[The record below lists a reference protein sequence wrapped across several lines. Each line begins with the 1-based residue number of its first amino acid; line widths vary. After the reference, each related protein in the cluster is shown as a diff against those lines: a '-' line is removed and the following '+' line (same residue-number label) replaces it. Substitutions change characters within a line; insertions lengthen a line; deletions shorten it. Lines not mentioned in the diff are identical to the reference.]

1 MCFPIQKG
9 LIASRSKI
17 KFFKHNDM
25 DHLEQLLEE
34 SKKMDEK
41 VPQLDQTLIFLVQCV
56 SVLPV
61 LVEPSKS

>member
-56 SVLPV
+56 SMLPV
-61 LVEPSKS
+61 LVESSKS